1 MKKVA
6 VSKIKFFEKSGA
18 RLYIP
23 QSVVGD
29 ENFPFHDGD
38 LVKIEVSNP
47 SIKLT
52 RPEWWEMLDWD
63 ELQDTYQLLPP
74 EVREKIRRQGLIRD

>member
-23 QSVVGD
+23 QSAVGD
-29 ENFPFHDGD
+29 ENFPFRDGD

-47 SIKLT
+47 SIKLS
-52 RPEWWEMLDWD
+52 RPEWWEMLDWNA
-63 ELQDTYQLLPP
+63 LQDTYQLLPP
-74 EVREKIRRQGLIRD
+74 DVREKIRQQGLIQD

>member
-6 VSKIKFFEKSGA
+6 VSKIKFFEKSEA

-23 QSVVGD
+23 QSAVGD
-29 ENFPFHDGD
+29 ENFPFRDGD

-47 SIKLT
+47 SIKLS
-52 RPEWWEMLDWD
+52 RPEWWEMLDWNA
-63 ELQDTYQLLPP
+63 LQDTYQLLPP
-74 EVREKIRRQGLIRD
+74 DVREKIRQQGLIQD

>member
-52 RPEWWEMLDWD
+52 RPEWWEMLDWN
-63 ELQDTYQLLPP
+63 ELQDTYQLLPH
-74 EVREKIRRQGLIRD
+74 EVREKIRQQGLIQD